1 MISKKVKPQKK
12 RPKPQREKSIRT
24 QSKSQKKRPKPQR
37 KKSIRTQSKS
47 QKKRTKQ
54 HREQNNNSLSKY
66 EINRIIKEIKKL
78 SKQTDILRS
87 NIQRNSRRIL
97 NILNNTKKY

>member
-37 KKSIRTQSKS
+37 KKSIRTRLCLLALLLHF
-47 QKKRTKQ
+47 RT
-54 HREQNNNSLSKY
+54 E
-66 EINRIIKEIKKL
+66 
-78 SKQTDILRS
+78 
-87 NIQRNSRRIL
+87 
-97 NILNNTKKY
+97 